1 MVECYNWK
9 VYKELRVTGC
19 VMEDESDTRKYEE
32 EIVLIADH
40 QDEEYK
46 ESLVSEYEGQDY
58 SYQFSTKKIAELNH
72 HEILEI
78 AYKWIMAL
86 ELSDIVNDKE
96 KFVRIATKLN
106 HCITELNKEE

>member
-1 MVECYNWK
+1 MVEGYNWN
-9 VYKELRVTGC
+9 VYRESRVTGC

-32 EIVLIADH
+32 EIILIPDH
-40 QDEEYK
+40 YEEEYH
-46 ESLVSEYEGQDY
+46 ENLVDEYGSQDY

-72 HEILEI
+72 KEILEI

-96 KFVRIATKLN
+96 KFKKIAEKLN
-106 HCITELNKEE
+106 HCIKAMEE